1 MSQSKNA
8 FALIHFG
15 SNPKYFELELY
26 FCIMLQKYTS
36 NNIIYMYSE
45 TDTPVTFVEAI
56 KPFVYKVQG
65 FNDTGITY
73 NVSFESKYTSFNTL
87 RTCDF
92 IFAYLLEEYEK
103 VCIVESD
110 LVIMGNMD
118 EIFDLN
124 APSILCYRCG
134 DKYLN
139 KNSKQTSNKKEILK
153 TCAEGSG
160 LNGGV
165 ILLKPSKATFDE
177 YVSSIPIIAATNCKY
192 PNEALF
198 EYVNNTFYNLPVKYN
213 LSHYHTLKL
222 YKYGLR
228 PGGEDILVYHFNE
241 TDFKHL
247 DIIKDGWLKTNEND
261 PKVKEKYKV
270 KKIPINFFEETIYE
284 PHKDHVNGI
293 LASLTEQSNT
303 KASEDDTG
311 LETVFTKMNVNEV
324 EPDKS
329 ATTDVEPVATLTVE
343 PIKPKKSY
351 WVEGFSKTHN
361 RPYWTHK
368 KTKKSVWEK
377 PEDYFGGKKRKTKG
391 QRKQNKKT
399 TNKRRKSNKKKI

>member
-1 MSQSKNA
+1 MSKTQNA

-26 FCIMLQKYTS
+26 FCIMLQKNTA

-45 TDTPVTFVEAI
+45 ADTPATFIEAI

-92 IFAYLLEEYEK
+92 IFAYLLTDYEK

-110 LVIMGNMD
+110 LVLMGNID
-118 EIFDLN
+118 TIFSLN

-134 DKYLN
+134 DRYLN
-139 KNSKQTSNKKEILK
+139 QNSRQRSTKEEVLR

-165 ILLKPSKATFDE
+165 ILLQPSKALYDE
-177 YVSSIPIIAATNCKY
+177 YVSAIPLIASKGCKY

-213 LSHYHTLKL
+213 LSHYHTWKL
-222 YKYGLR
+222 TKYGLR

-247 DIIKDGWLKTNEND
+247 DIIKDGWLKANEND

-284 PHKDHVNGI
+284 PNKERVNAI
-293 LASLTEQSNT
+293 LSSLS
-303 KASEDDTG
+303 DTG
-311 LETVFTKMNVNEV
+311 LETVFTKMAVN
-324 EPDKS
+324 DKS
-329 ATTDVEPVATLTVE
+329 DTVKE
-343 PIKPKKSY
+343 SD
-351 WVEGFSKTHN
+351 WVEGFSKKHQ
-361 RPYWTHK
+361 RPYWANK
-368 KTKKSVWEK
+368 KTGKSVWEK
-377 PEDYFGGKKRKTKG
+377 PSELLGGKMRRRTNKRN
-391 QRKQNKKT
+391 RRSKKR
-399 TNKRRKSNKKKI
+399 TNKRRTNNKKTNKRKT